1 MVEEPI
7 EELEKAAAAG
17 ELQAHF
23 RLGWTYAR
31 QARKNPR
38 ARKSAVRHFEAI
50 LEAAASGQPWEGL
63 DTVCFAL
70 GALHEEDPES
80 RPLAIA
86 AYRRGLSFNPLSA
99 SGHNSLGLLLL
110 RGGQTLGALGEF
122 KLAIQL
128 DPDLPGPY
136 ANLARLF
143 SDHLEPGDLARE
155 YQHIVAEFGANGA
168 QVLARLSQELV
179 RVGKEQ
185 VSEGFYTWGHRLKNS
200 LGIAGSRLRTLA
212 RHAGDS
218 GPARGEL
225 LELAADQERLFDE
238 WVGYLD
244 AMKPEQVRPAIVDPV
259 ALVREVVE
267 ALESRSGRSRLQL
280 RFQRGVPQIEGDGRM
295 LREAILNLC
304 LNALE
309 AVGRAG
315 GEIVLGVG
323 FDEVRRV
330 LFIEVE
336 DDGPGIDGAHL
347 DRLFEPGFTTKERG
361 SGFGLSIARRI
372 AHAHGGDLRVKS
384 RVGHGAVFRLDLPMN
399 FEMGAAGSPGV
410 DYHGSQEK
418 STG

>member
-1 MVEEPI
+1 MVEDRI
-7 EELEKAAAAG
+7 EDLEKAAAAG

-23 RLGWTYAR
+23 RLGWVYAR
-31 QARKNPR
+31 QARRNPP
-38 ARKSAVRHFEAI
+38 ARESAVRHFEAI

-63 DTVCFAL
+63 DVVCFAL

-110 RGGQTLGALGEF
+110 SGGQTLGALGEF

-128 DPDLPGPY
+128 DPALPGPY
-136 ANLARLF
+136 TNLARLF
-143 SDHLEPGDLARE
+143 SDHLETGDLARE
-155 YQHIVAEFGANGA
+155 FQHIVAEFGANAA
-168 QVLARLSQELV
+168 QVLARLSLELV

-200 LGIAGSRLRTLA
+200 VGIAGSRLRTLA
-212 RHAGDS
+212 RDAGDS
-218 GPARGEL
+218 GPGREEL
-225 LELAADQERLFDE
+225 LELAADQERLFEE

-259 ALVREVVE
+259 ALVRGVVE
-267 ALESRSGRSRLQL
+267 TLESRPGRSRIQV
-280 RFQRGVPQIEGDGRM
+280 RVQQGVPQIEGDERM
-295 LREAILNLC
+295 LRETILNLC

-309 AVGRAG
+309 AAGRAR

-336 DDGPGIDGAHL
+336 DDGPGIDQAHL
-347 DRLFEPGFTTKERG
+347 DRIFEPGFTTKERG

-372 AHAHGGDLRVKS
+372 AHAHGGELRVKS
-384 RVGHGAVFRLDLPMN
+384 RVGHGAVFRLDLPVN
-399 FEMGAAGSPGV
+399 FEIEAAGSAGG
-410 DYHGSQEK
+410 DFHGRQEK

>member
-1 MVEEPI
+1 MVEDRI
-7 EELEKAAAAG
+7 EDLEKAAAAG
-17 ELQAHF
+17 ELKAHF

-31 QARKNPR
+31 QARQNPR
-38 ARKSAVRHFEAI
+38 ARKSAVRHFGAI
-50 LEAAASGQPWEGL
+50 LEAAESGQPWEGL
-63 DTVCFAL
+63 DMVCFAL
-70 GALHEEDPES
+70 GALHEDDPES

-110 RGGQTLGALGEF
+110 SGGQTLGALGEF

-128 DPDLPGPY
+128 DPALPGPY
-136 ANLARLF
+136 TNLARLF
-143 SDHLEPGDLARE
+143 SDHLETGDLARE
-155 YQHIVAEFGANGA
+155 YQHIVAEFGANA
-168 QVLARLSQELV
+168 PQVLARLSLELV

-185 VSEGFYTWGHRLKNS
+185 VSEGFHTWGHRLKNS

-212 RHAGDS
+212 RGAGDS
-218 GPARGEL
+218 GPGRKEL
-225 LELAADQERLFDE
+225 LELAADQERLFEE
-238 WVGYLD
+238 WVGYLN
-244 AMKPEQVRPAIVDPV
+244 AMKPEQVRPAIIDPV
-259 ALVREVVE
+259 GLVRGVVE
-267 ALESRSGRSRLQL
+267 TLKSRSGHSRLQV
-280 RFQRGVPQIEGDGRM
+280 RVQQGVPQIEGDERM
-295 LREAILNLC
+295 LRETILNLC

-309 AVGRAG
+309 AAGG

-336 DDGPGIDGAHL
+336 DDGPGIDHAHL
-347 DRLFEPGFTTKERG
+347 DRIFEPGFTTKESG

-372 AHAHGGDLRVKS
+372 AHAHGGELRVKS

-399 FEMGAAGSPGV
+399 FEIEAAGSPGG
-410 DYHGSQEK
+410 DLPGRQER